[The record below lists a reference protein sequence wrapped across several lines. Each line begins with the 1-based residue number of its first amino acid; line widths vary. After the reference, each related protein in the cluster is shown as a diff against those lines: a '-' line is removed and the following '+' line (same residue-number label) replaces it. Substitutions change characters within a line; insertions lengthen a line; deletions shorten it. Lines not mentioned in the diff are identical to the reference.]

1 MNMRTKEE
9 IEKYFS
15 AHLCIKNIDIKDVIE
30 IISSNAFFNWFNKE
44 NNKKEILVPSDIHII
59 KNDNSQQ
66 LGIGFNKYKQVLSF
80 NKEID
85 SYQVLP
91 VTKYDYLQQCKL
103 VLCKHEDIKV
113 GDIFTTS
120 YAISVNE
127 LSELDSYLI
136 KLSEK
141 DICFI
146 QDSNCAITSY
156 YEFEDYAIRK
166 IDFYKLV
173 EIDKIEL

>member
-1 MNMRTKEE
+1 MNVKSKKE
-9 IEKYFS
+9 IEKYLR

-66 LGIGFNKYKQVLSF
+66 LGIGFNEYKQVLSF

-85 SYQVLP
+85 SYQVLS
-91 VTKYDYLQQCKL
+91 VTKHDYLQQCKL
-103 VLCKHEDIKV
+103 VLYKHEDIKV

-120 YAISVNE
+120 YALSVNE

-136 KLSEK
+136 KLSEE

-146 QDSNCAITSY
+146 QDSNCVIATNY
-156 YEFEDYAIRK
+156 DFEDYAIRK
-166 IDFYKLV
+166 IDFYKL
-173 EIDKIEL
+173 L